1 MAVCCVCVM
10 LNCCVGVTDPG
21 ATDRFA
27 TDQCWGPH
35 GDPNAYNGGTFGGL
49 RKKMDYIE
57 TLGFDAVWLSPV
69 TQQGDDHL
77 GMSAWKG
84 RAAAGGSACCSQ
96 CK

>member
-1 MAVCCVCVM
+1 M